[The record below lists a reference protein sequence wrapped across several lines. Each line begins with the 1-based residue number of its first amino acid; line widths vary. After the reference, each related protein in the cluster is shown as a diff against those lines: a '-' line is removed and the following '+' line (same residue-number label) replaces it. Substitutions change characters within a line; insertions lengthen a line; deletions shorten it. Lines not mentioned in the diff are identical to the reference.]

1 MKKKSKAQKSLGFCW
16 VVCCFQLLLSSLD
29 NSPKTWRNAKGDCAQ
44 LSFIQELCTS
54 CPTNKTLHLL
64 SCYWLMKM
72 PNIIYT
78 QIVKPRWRAFAPPLC
93 LINKTS
99 FCKCLVVYFFPFASF
114 PGELRYFLHHQ
125 AVSGTRI
132 SQLQEVTGSLWLSH
146 ICANCNLERNKNKIP
161 FFFPHFG
168 LSKHLLEK
176 YQKANQLSESSAENI
191 LIAEYFDSYYY
202 RYPSGHT
209 HRNINFLDM
218 ITIAKRRFFSS
229 TWY

>member
-1 MKKKSKAQKSLGFCW
+1 MLGGLF
-16 VVCCFQLLLSSLD
+16 
-29 NSPKTWRNAKGDCAQ
+29 
-44 LSFIQELCTS
+44 
-54 CPTNKTLHLL
+54 
-64 SCYWLMKM
+64 
-72 PNIIYT
+72 
-78 QIVKPRWRAFAPPLC
+78 
-93 LINKTS
+93 
-99 FCKCLVVYFFPFASF
+99 YFFPFASF

-161 FFFPHFG
+161 FFFPRFG

-218 ITIAKRRFFSS
+218 ITIAKRRFFPPHGTRHKASHLENTVYHFGGQEPS
-229 TWY
+229 EKCFCQSFPRTKHTWEINNPFPLFSDSVSLVKTFPPAINWLLSLLNNLFLW